1 MACRRSAAL
10 LTLAAC
16 LGCIDPTVE
25 RTRADF
31 EEGGR
36 ARLGDVEARI
46 DPGIVLPWEGEPT
59 GPWAVRF
66 RANAPTVR
74 LTLRSHASETRAV
87 SVRIDNLPPEAQLP
101 TAAAEVHREGKS
113 ARFVLLLA
121 AGESLDER
129 ISVPG
134 SELPQRFRFAWVGDV
149 QGGVARFAA
158 VRAAINADPAI
169 EFVLFAGDVTASGS
183 EEEMAEFS
191 DAADQLARPWY
202 ALIGNH
208 DTSLGRERVFLEQI
222 GRLNFGF
229 DYKGPRFLLLDTA
242 SATLDERAWELAR
255 AWLSADEPRL
265 RLVGLHVPPIDF
277 QGLRDAG
284 FASRAEGA
292 KLVQLLAER
301 GVDLLLAGH
310 LHTLR
315 YSSFAGMRAIVS
327 GNGGVGSED
336 KLDGVGLH
344 FLAVDADPAA
354 ERFDVS
360 AVELE

>member
-1 MACRRSAAL
+1 M
-10 LTLAAC
+10 
-16 LGCIDPTVE
+16 
-25 RTRADF
+25 
-31 EEGGR
+31 
-36 ARLGDVEARI
+36 
-46 DPGIVLPWEGEPT
+46 
-59 GPWAVRF
+59 RF

-87 SVRIDNLPPEAQLP
+87 SVRIDNLPPEARLP
-101 TAAAEVHREGKS
+101 TPAAEVHREGKS
-113 ARFVLLLA
+113 ARFVVRLA
-121 AGESLDER
+121 PGASLDER
-129 ISVPG
+129 ISAPD

-149 QGGVARFAA
+149 QGGVERFAV
-158 VRAAINADPAI
+158 VRAAINADPTI
-169 EFVLFAGDVTASGS
+169 DFVLFAGDVTASGS
-183 EEEMAEFS
+183 DEEMAVFRA
-191 DAADQLARPWY
+191 AADQAERPWY

-208 DTSLGRERVFLEQI
+208 DTGIGREDAFLERI
-222 GRLNFGF
+222 GRLNFSF
-229 DYKGPRFLLLDTA
+229 DHKGTRFLLLDTA
-242 SATLDERAWELAR
+242 SATLDERAWDFAR
-255 AWLSADEPRL
+255 GSLSGDEPRL
-265 RLVGLHVPPIDF
+265 RLVGVHVPPIDF

-301 GVDLLLAGH
+301 GGDLLLAGH